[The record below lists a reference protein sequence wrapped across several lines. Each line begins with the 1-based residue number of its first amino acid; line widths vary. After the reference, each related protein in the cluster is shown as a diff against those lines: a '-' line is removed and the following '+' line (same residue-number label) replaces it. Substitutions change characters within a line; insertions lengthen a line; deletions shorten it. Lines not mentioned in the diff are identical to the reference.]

1 MEDHETQ
8 LGVLEA
14 TRARAH
20 THTQHPFPLPEGSGC
35 LWRMQ
40 KAQMSLPLSHSSPGL
55 RQSTCVRA
63 FIALSSLSQ
72 VASMRLLWARIWR
85 QSPGAAC
92 SMLRASSLRACTLAG
107 PRIWTSSLKASN
119 FSPRTCKS
127 IEHYFVC
134 LFNEASRQTDGS
146 GEISRSRP
154 SYPLPRSM
162 APWCPLSSCLNN

>member
-8 LGVLEA
+8 LGILEA
-14 TRARAH
+14 TRASAH

-35 LWRMQ
+35 LWCMQ

-72 VASMRLLWARIWR
+72 VASTRLLWARIWGQR
-85 QSPGAAC
+85 PGAAC

-127 IEHYFVC
+127 IEPG
-134 LFNEASRQTDGS
+134 GS
-146 GEISRSRP
+146 
-154 SYPLPRSM
+154 LWK
-162 APWCPLSSCLNN
+162 WCPAALKAHEGFGLAVSDSLGSPRPRL